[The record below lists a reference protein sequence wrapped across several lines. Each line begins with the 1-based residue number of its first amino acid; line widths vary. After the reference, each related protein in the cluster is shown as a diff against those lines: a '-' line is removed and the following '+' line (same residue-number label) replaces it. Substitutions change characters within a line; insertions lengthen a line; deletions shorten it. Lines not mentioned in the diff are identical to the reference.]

1 MQKVIIPVN
10 RKFGKYEVVERLGRG
25 GMAEVYRAY
34 HASLDRYVA
43 IKVLHTFLADAPE
56 FRTRFE
62 REARHV
68 ARLKHPNIVQ
78 VYDFD
83 FDEASDSYYMVMEL
97 VEGATLKDRLA
108 ELTQRDERFTLKD
121 TLKLMK
127 QAASA
132 LAYAHK
138 EGMLHRDVKPANLML
153 DKDNRLVLTD
163 FGIAKMVSNPTLTA
177 TGGMV
182 GTPAYMSPEQGMG
195 DLGDERSDLYALGV
209 IWYEMLAGQVPYNA
223 ETPLALILK
232 HVNERIPSLRAV
244 RPDLPPETDD
254 ILRKLL
260 AKNPDERY
268 QRAEDV
274 IADLEQL
281 EKLVSREDGDTFKMH
296 PLPKLAPLP
305 ETPDAI
311 TPSTPVYLKTLRQ
324 TSSPRPSPD
333 KPTARV
339 SPKRPSPM
347 ALTLLLVAFVVVIG
361 GAGFIIGA
369 RNGWFSAFRGGV
381 PPFLI
386 AAETTE
392 TPSPTLEPTHTELPT
407 DSATNP
413 PTSEPPTATNAP
425 TQATET
431 PTPSVTPQPTDTPTA
446 LVTPTMTPNLTQTV
460 AAQQTATTSACTF
473 DYAIV
478 EQKPQ
483 DGRAGGFF
491 TTNSA
496 YSREIILLNTGTCAW
511 EPNASLTFVEGESF
525 NAGPRIF
532 IRQAVNVGDEV
543 TLVFDGKLPARGS
556 LNPISGTWQLR
567 TRGQLPIGELLSISV
582 MVFDPGSN

>member
-1 MQKVIIPVN
+1 MQKVVIPVN

-83 FDEASDSYYMVMEL
+83 FDDASDSYYMVMEL

-108 ELTQRDERFTLKD
+108 DLAQRDERFTLKD

-209 IWYEMLAGQVPYNA
+209 IWYEMLTGQVPYNA

-244 RPDLPPETDD
+244 RPDLPVEADE

-281 EKLVSREDGDTFKMH
+281 ENLLARGDEDAFS
-296 PLPKLAPLP
+296 
-305 ETPDAI
+305 TPIPPTTTSQRDEVP
-311 TPSTPVYLKTLRQ
+311 TPSTPVYLRTLRQ
-324 TSSPRPSPD
+324 TTPPD
-333 KPTARV
+333 AIIKAKSTRQEPP
-339 SPKRPSPM
+339 PKRPS
-347 ALTLLLVAFVVVIG
+347 AIVLTLLLLLFIGIISIASFVIG
-361 GAGFIIGA
+361 AS
-369 RNGWFSAFRGGV
+369 NGWFSAFAQAKPTPTDV
-381 PPFLI
+381 MLI
-386 AAETTE
+386 VELTEDYSPTPEPTFTATATPTFTNEPITTPTRATVTPAPSHTSQPSATPTIVF
-392 TPSPTLEPTHTELPT
+392 TPSPT
-407 DSATNP
+407 
-413 PTSEPPTATNAP
+413 
-425 TQATET
+425 
-431 PTPSVTPQPTDTPTA
+431 
-446 LVTPTMTPNLTQTV
+446 PNMTQTLS
-460 AAQQTATTSACTF
+460 AQQTATTSACIF

-478 EQKPQ
+478 EQTPE
-483 DGRAGGFF
+483 DGQAGGFF
-491 TTNSA
+491 TTNSS
-496 YSREIILLNTGTCAW
+496 YKREIVLLNTGTCLW
-511 EPNASLTFVEGESF
+511 EPNASLTFIEGESF
-525 NAGPRIF
+525 SAGPRIF
-532 IRQAVNVGDEV
+532 IRQAVNVGDEI
-543 TLVFDGKLPARGS
+543 TLTFEGTLPPRGS
-556 LNPISGTWQLR
+556 LDPITGIWQLR
-567 TRGQLPIGELLSISV
+567 TRGQLPIGDLLPISV